1 MKLSTQYC
9 RSDSSRF
16 SREADRD
23 NAMATEGHRHARK
36 KRKVEE
42 LAKMDEELADIRAEM
57 EKLELR
63 MRQEVK
69 SRWVHEWPMQ
79 NSKASWPVKQLMV
92 MR

>member
-1 MKLSTQYC
+1 MKLSTQDC

-23 NAMATEGHRHARK
+23 STMATEGHRHAGK
-36 KRKVEE
+36 KSKAEE
-42 LAKMDEELADIRAEM
+42 LAKMDEELADIRAKI

-79 NSKASWPVKQLMV
+79 KPKASWPV
-92 MR
+92 RE